1 MGEYNTDPVV
11 QVVQCYMLT
20 FKAASDT
27 HMILDLETSGHDVGH
42 ILAKDKYRKSL
53 HAETS
58 PEEVDIGVGTVT
70 TSSSLD
76 DDHSPT
82 EDENKTLRKVAGSV
96 SWSGYMLC
104 FVEAAN
110 NASYYGVTGVFANF
124 LQRPLPEGGNG
135 WVRIRYDRTIS
146 NVL

>member
-1 MGEYNTDPVV
+1 MGEYNTVPVV
-11 QVVQCYMLT
+11 RSYTLT
-20 FKAASDT
+20 SKAASDT
-27 HMILDLETSGHDVGH
+27 HMILELEASGHDLGH
-42 ILAKDKYRKSL
+42 ILAKDKHRKSL
-53 HAETS
+53 HAEAS

-82 EDENKTLRKVAGSV
+82 EEENKTLRKVAGSV

-135 WVRIRYDRTIS
+135 WVSIR
-146 NVL
+146 